1 MFISKVWCTENTA
14 VGKMIRKDATN
25 RKGYIYP
32 HSLIRTRNFII
43 IMGFTGL
50 FQRLGLSSLN
60 INIICN
66 FFN

>member
-1 MFISKVWCTENTA
+1 MFIYKVWCTENTA

-25 RKGYIYP
+25 RKVYIDP

-43 IMGFTGL
+43 IMSFTGL